1 MNSSD
6 LHSITIDKLSLV
18 GTVIHINIIGD
29 TVEVWL
35 AVPTS
40 DGTQRIIRS
49 IKCETHYQAQ
59 SVARLCNAVWC

>member
-1 MNSSD
+1 MA
-6 LHSITIDKLSLV
+6 
-18 GTVIHINIIGD
+18 GAVIHINIIGD
-29 TVEVWL
+29 AVEVWL